1 MNKKCCLF
9 SVLILPLL
17 SGCKDEVKTA
27 DFLIGAKENKIVE
40 LSLKELSSK
49 VDTQH
54 DTFFLATH
62 KGDSCICWTN
72 FQYVISR
79 YNEARIKEG
88 KDYLPF
94 YSFDTELMTD
104 NLPENFKVDRILSGY
119 TDFYIF
125 KDGEIL
131 DKYSK
136 NAKKD
141 AAMFEKEDKFGE
153 IVDKHIN
160 NGPIKDYQYV
170 SYEYA
175 CRDLINK
182 DNNEFVLFTTR
193 SGCGDCNYC
202 MPNVVTPFL
211 KENALKTPVYI
222 CDIEKY
228 RGTDDYDTVKANLKL
243 TVESNSLGYGAGVV
257 PTYQYWK
264 NGELLDAGVYAN
276 DSFFF
281 DETAN
286 KVQVKDT
293 YFDGT
298 RELKFTTENLK
309 NKMNSEAKLPVK
321 EYSGKYFMDNEKAA
335 VYHDPLIKS
344 FLSYYCI
351 NK

>member
-1 MNKKCCLF
+1 MKKKCCIFPL
-9 SVLILPLL
+9 LILPLL
-17 SGCKDEVKTA
+17 SGCKTETKTA
-27 DFLIGAKENKIVE
+27 DFLIGAAENKIVE

-62 KGDSCICWTN
+62 KADSCICWTS
-72 FQYVISR
+72 FQFVITKF
-79 YNEARIKEG
+79 NEKRKEEG

-104 NLPENFKVDRILSGY
+104 NLPESFKIDKVLTGY
-119 TDFYIF
+119 TDLYIF

-131 DKYSK
+131 EKYTK

-141 AAMFEKEDKFGE
+141 AAIFENEEKLADV
-153 IVDKHIN
+153 INKHIN
-160 NGPIKDYQYV
+160 EGPIVNYQYV

-175 CRDLINK
+175 CRELINK
-182 DNNEFVLFTTR
+182 DNSEFVLFTTR

-211 KENALKTPVYI
+211 KENAPKIPVYI

-228 RGTDDYDTVKANLKL
+228 RGTEEYDSVKAGLSL
-243 TVESNSLGYGAGVV
+243 TIASNPLGFGKGVV

-264 NGELLDAGVYAN
+264 NGQLIDAGVYAN
-276 DSFFF
+276 DSFYLNS
-281 DETAN
+281 ETN
-286 KVQVKDT
+286 KVEVKET

-298 RELKFTTENLK
+298 RELKYTTENLVT
-309 NKMNSEAKLPVK
+309 KMNSAESLDVK
-321 EYSGKYFMDNEKAA
+321 EYNGNYFMDVKKAA
-335 VYHDPLIKS
+335 DFHDPLLKS
-344 FLSYYCI
+344 FLTYYC
-351 NK
+351 K